1 MLLSMFR
8 AATLFC
14 LCALTLP
21 NWAGAAPLPITPVER
36 ALAFSSCAGR
46 FSATAEFRYLF
57 PDRDPSAAEARRDL
71 FAEMLEAVL
80 PHAID
85 AGLPPALPLSIRIEA
100 KAAQADLLHRAAF
113 SADVLASVPARKAA
127 DRYIAE
133 CEAMLLGA

>member
-1 MLLSMFR
+1 MFR

-21 NWAGAAPLPITPVER
+21 KWAGAAPLPISPVER

-57 PDRDPSAAEARRDL
+57 PDQDPSAAEARRDL

-80 PHAID
+80 PYAIE

-100 KAAQADLLHRAAF
+100 KAAQTDLLHRATF
-113 SADVLASVPARKAA
+113 STDALAAQPAQDAA
-127 DRYIAE
+127 QRYIAE